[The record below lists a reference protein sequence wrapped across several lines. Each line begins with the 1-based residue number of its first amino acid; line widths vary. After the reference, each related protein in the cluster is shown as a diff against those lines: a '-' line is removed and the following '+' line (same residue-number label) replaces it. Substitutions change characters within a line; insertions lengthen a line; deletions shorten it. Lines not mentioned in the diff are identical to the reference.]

1 MPRMIRATGSGNMPG
16 SPSTIVRITRR
27 ASHVVPWPCLTPAM
41 TERRPDAQ
49 PMQRSPRIVH
59 VDDVEWQEVRR
70 QQHGPDP
77 GRTASVYERW
87 LDTDGQFLSLYAR
100 WDPGM
105 MVQPHGHN
113 SDHVVFVLEGSMT
126 CGDVACRTGTHIALD
141 QGDDFGPFVA
151 GPDGVVLFEVMMGD
165 PRSFPARQDEW
176 HALLAERD
184 VRLLPNPPVV
194 IPGGLEDT
202 RN

>member
-1 MPRMIRATGSGNMPG
+1 MEANSPG
-16 SPSTIVRITRR
+16 DRG
-27 ASHVVPWPCLTPAM
+27 
-41 TERRPDAQ
+41 
-49 PMQRSPRIVH
+49 PRIVH
-59 VDDVEWQEVRR
+59 VDEVPWQEVRR

-77 GRTASVYERW
+77 ARTASVYERW
-87 LDTDGQFLSLYAR
+87 LDTSGGFLSLHAR

-126 CGDVACRTGTHIALD
+126 CGDVECGPGTHIAL
-141 QGDDFGPFVA
+141 
-151 GPDGVVLFEVMMGD
+151 MMGD

-176 HALLAERD
+176 HALLADHD
-184 VRLLPNPPVV
+184 VRLLPNPP
-194 IPGGLEDT
+194 IDLPGGLVDT

>member
-1 MPRMIRATGSGNMPG
+1 MTG
-16 SPSTIVRITRR
+16 
-27 ASHVVPWPCLTPAM
+27 
-41 TERRPDAQ
+41 
-49 PMQRSPRIVH
+49 RSPRIVH
-59 VDDVEWQEVRR
+59 VDHQPWHEVRR

-77 GRTASVYERW
+77 AATASVRERW
-87 LDTDGQFLSLYAR
+87 LDAEGGFLSLYAR

-126 CGDVACRTGTHIALD
+126 CGDVECPPGTHIALD
-141 QGDDFGPFVA
+141 RGDDFGPFVA

-176 HALLAERD
+176 HTLLAERD
-184 VRLLPNPPVV
+184 VTLLPNPP
-194 IPGGLEDT
+194 IELPGGLADT

>member
-1 MPRMIRATGSGNMPG
+1 
-16 SPSTIVRITRR
+16 
-27 ASHVVPWPCLTPAM
+27 M

-49 PMQRSPRIVH
+49 PTQSSPRIVH
-59 VDDVEWQEVRR
+59 VDDVAWQEVRR
-70 QQHGPDP
+70 QQHGPNP
-77 GRTASVYERW
+77 ERTASVYERW
-87 LDTDGQFLSLYAR
+87 LDTDGQFLSLHAR

-126 CGDVACRTGTHIALD
+126 CGDVECRPGTHIALD
-141 QGDDFGPFVA
+141 HGDDFGPFVA

-176 HALLAERD
+176 RALLDERD

>member
-1 MPRMIRATGSGNMPG
+1 
-16 SPSTIVRITRR
+16 
-27 ASHVVPWPCLTPAM
+27 
-41 TERRPDAQ
+41 
-49 PMQRSPRIVH
+49 
-59 VDDVEWQEVRR
+59 
-70 QQHGPDP
+70 
-77 GRTASVYERW
+77 
-87 LDTDGQFLSLYAR
+87 
-100 WDPGM
+100 M

-126 CGDVACRTGTHIALD
+126 CGDVECRPGTHIALD
-141 QGDDFGPFVA
+141 HGDDFGPFVA

>member
-1 MPRMIRATGSGNMPG
+1 MPRMIRATGSGKMPG
-16 SPSTIVRITRR
+16 SPSTIVRITCR
-27 ASHVVPWPCLTPAM
+27 ASHVLRWPCLTPAM
-41 TERRPDAQ
+41 TERRSDAQ
-49 PMQRSPRIVH
+49 PTQRSPRIVH
-59 VDDVEWQEVRR
+59 VDDVAWQEVRR

-77 GRTASVYERW
+77 QRTASVYERW

-126 CGDVACRTGTHIALD
+126 CGDVECRPGTHIALD
-141 QGDDFGPFVA
+141 HGDDFGPFVA

-176 HALLAERD
+176 QALLDERD

>member
-1 MPRMIRATGSGNMPG
+1 MEPTSVASGGPDV
-16 SPSTIVRITRR
+16 SP
-27 ASHVVPWPCLTPAM
+27 
-41 TERRPDAQ
+41 PDG
-49 PMQRSPRIVH
+49 RGPRIVH
-59 VDDVEWQEVRR
+59 VDDVPWQEVRR

-77 GRTASVYERW
+77 ARTASVYERW
-87 LDTDGQFLSLYAR
+87 LDTRGGFLSLHAR

-113 SDHVVFVLEGSMT
+113 SDHVVLVLEGSMT
-126 CGDVACRTGTHIALD
+126 CGDVECGPGTHIALD

-151 GPDGVVLFEVMMGD
+151 GPEGVVLFEVMMGD

-176 HALLAERD
+176 HALLAQRD
-184 VRLLPNPPVV
+184 VRLLPNPP
-194 IPGGLEDT
+194 IDLPGGLADT